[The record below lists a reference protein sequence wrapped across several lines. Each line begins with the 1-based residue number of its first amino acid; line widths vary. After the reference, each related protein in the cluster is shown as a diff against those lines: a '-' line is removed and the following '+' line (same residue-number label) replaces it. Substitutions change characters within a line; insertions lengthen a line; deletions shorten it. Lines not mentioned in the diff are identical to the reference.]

1 MCVQGPRWSARCEP
15 LPGVVRG
22 APGLRH
28 LVAGGPQQA
37 RRPQL
42 PQGAQGGGEGITK
55 IENL

>member
-1 MCVQGPRWSARCEP
+1 MQGSRGSARRQP

-42 PQGAQGGGEGITK
+42 SQGAQRGGEGKTK
-55 IENL
+55 GCLM